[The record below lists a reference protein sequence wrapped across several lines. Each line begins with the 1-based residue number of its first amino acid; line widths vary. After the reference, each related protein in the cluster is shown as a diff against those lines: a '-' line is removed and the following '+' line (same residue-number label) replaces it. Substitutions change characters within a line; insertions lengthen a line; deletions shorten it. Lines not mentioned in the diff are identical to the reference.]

1 MESSSKLLESITCPV
16 CIDKVGV
23 YALIECGH
31 NLCSGCIRGIQNISR
46 QIKCPICRVKVTK
59 KPIIFRPLA
68 EYLESGVAS
77 QMETFFNTL
86 FNDNANAN
94 TNANTN
100 ANITNLFDYDGLYAR
115 PNTRII
121 NNNNPG
127 NAGNVNN
134 LGQQINI
141 EQLQLQAEC
150 EYNYNDWDISEENVM
165 LHEIAQYTVGRTI
178 YRLTSENFSFIKKNR
193 EAKAIVFKDTF
204 KIIERYNPLNNRINH
219 RRVILVLENLNII
232 DKIHTIERMISVKLP
247 SYILRSE
254 MRERNGYQ
262 NTLGVYTGLAD
273 IQHSNTG
280 IITKQ
285 LQIGAKFVW
294 FKNNIMGIRWHILHA
309 AE

>member
-1 MESSSKLLESITCPV
+1 MKLNFIIKSIMESSSKLLESITCPV

-86 FNDNANAN
+86 FNDNANTNAN
-94 TNANTN
+94 TNAN

-115 PNTRII
+115 SNTRII

-127 NAGNVNN
+127 NAGNVNNLDNLSN

-165 LHEIAQYTVGRTI
+165 LHEIAYSMQDQLHLIHSSLVVKGEDNLRTAMAKTVGMPLGIAAMLILEGKIQLTGLHIPTMPAI
-178 YRLTSENFSFIKKNR
+178 YNPVLNELENAGIRF
-193 EAKAIVFKDTF
+193 
-204 KIIERYNPLNNRINH
+204 IERE
-219 RRVILVLENLNII
+219 LV
-232 DKIHTIERMISVKLP
+232 KK
-247 SYILRSE
+247 
-254 MRERNGYQ
+254 
-262 NTLGVYTGLAD
+262 
-273 IQHSNTG
+273 
-280 IITKQ
+280 
-285 LQIGAKFVW
+285 
-294 FKNNIMGIRWHILHA
+294 
-309 AE
+309 